1 MVRVGI
7 LLSGCGVYDGSEIQ
21 ETVLTLLFL
30 DRLNAT
36 SICIA
41 PSLDQTQVVNHRTG
55 KPAEESRRNVLD
67 ESARITRGKIQDLA
81 KVKSSDLDALILP
94 GGFGAAKNLS
104 NFSTAGSHAKVDP
117 LVARLLREMH
127 KSRKPIAAWC
137 IAPAVVAA
145 ALRDDP
151 AHPKLTIGSDEK
163 TARAIEE
170 MGAKHVVCPVEE
182 FRVDE
187 EQRIVSTPAYMYDA
201 TISEVAEGI
210 ERAVKELVR
219 LAS

>member
-1 MVRVGI
+1 MVKVGV
-7 LLSGCGVYDGSEIQ
+7 LLSGCGVYDGSEIT

-30 DRLNAT
+30 DRLGAT
-36 SICIA
+36 AVCIA
-41 PSLDQTQVVNHRTG
+41 PNIDQDHVVNHRTG
-55 KPAEESRRNVLD
+55 KPEEGRRNVLD
-67 ESARITRGKIQDLA
+67 ESARIARGKIQDLGKIRA
-81 KVKSSDLDALILP
+81 SDLDAVILP

-104 NFSTAGSHAKVDP
+104 NFASAGSHAKVDP

-127 KSRKPIAAWC
+127 KARKPIAAWC

-163 TARAIEE
+163 TARALEE

-201 TISEVAEGI
+201 TIGEVAEGI

>member
-1 MVRVGI
+1 MVKVGV
-7 LLSGCGVYDGSEIQ
+7 LLSGCGVYDGSEIS
-21 ETVLTLLFL
+21 ETVLTLLAL
-30 DRLNAT
+30 DRLGAT
-36 SICIA
+36 AVCIA
-41 PSLDQTQVVNHRTG
+41 PNIDQDHVVNHRTG
-55 KPAEESRRNVLD
+55 KAEEGRRNVLD
-67 ESARITRGKIQDLA
+67 ESARIARGKVQDLA
-81 KVKSSDLDALILP
+81 KIRASDLDALILP

-117 LVARLLREMH
+117 LVARILREMH
-127 KSRKPIAAWC
+127 KAKKPVAAWC

-145 ALRDDP
+145 ALRDER

-163 TARAIEE
+163 TARALEE

-201 TISEVAEGI
+201 RIGEVAEGI
-210 ERAVKELVR
+210 ERAVKELLR
-219 LAS
+219 LAG

>member
-1 MVRVGI
+1 MVRVGV
-7 LLSGCGVYDGSEIQ
+7 LLSGCGVYDGSEIS
-21 ETVLTLLFL
+21 ETVLTLLAL
-30 DRLNAT
+30 DRLGAT
-36 SICIA
+36 AVCIA
-41 PSLDQTQVVNHRTG
+41 PSIDQDHVVNHRTG
-55 KPAEESRRNVLD
+55 KPDEGRRNVLD
-67 ESARITRGKIQDLA
+67 EAARIARGKVHDLA
-81 KVKSSDLDALILP
+81 KIRSSDLDVVILP

-104 NFSTAGSHAKVDP
+104 NFASAGSRAKVDP

-127 KSRKPIAAWC
+127 KARKPIAAWC

-145 ALRDDP
+145 ALRDER

-163 TARAIEE
+163 TARALEE

-201 TISEVAEGI
+201 RIGEVAQGI
-210 ERAVKELVR
+210 ERAVEELVR